1 MVPSAIVLLAAR
13 RRNRSSAPLTSPVQ
27 PRPHDQFVDL
37 FRIDFPAQTFRH
49 EIPRPFAY
57 STLCQLDLGLD
68 RSKPGGC
75 QPAGLE
81 HIPDVL
87 VVDDLFKDRGEGEL
101 VVPGKSGREAEDGGI
116 RSRRNGLSLESRGDS
131 ACFRFVVGLFMILL
145 LRSYGAVEIP

>member
-1 MVPSAIVLLAAR
+1 MSQVDAEDQGRFPASFVPPKSYVVSLTMALLAAGW
-13 RRNRSSAPLTSPVQ
+13 RNRSSALLTSPVQ

-37 FRIDFPAQTFRH
+37 FRIDFPAQSFRH
-49 EIPRPFAY
+49 EIPGPFAY
-57 STLCQLDLGLD
+57 RTLCQLDLGLD

-101 VVPGKSGREAEDGGI
+101 VVPGEGGSEAEDGGI
-116 RSRRNGLSLESRGDS
+116 GLGRNGLSVEDRGGP
-131 ACFRFVVGLFMILL
+131 V
-145 LRSYGAVEIP
+145 